1 MLLQCSFKSPV
12 LRRNTDINVILP
24 TPREEDETLVT
35 GYPVLYLLHGMH
47 GDYNS
52 WLYKSN
58 ILRYAEEHNLAVVMP
73 SVSNSF
79 YQDMVHG
86 ERFFTYVTEELPHF
100 VKELFP
106 VSRKREDT
114 FVAGLSMGGY
124 GAYLLALSRPE
135 QYGAAASLSGA
146 LDIGFRVTPV
156 VLSDK
161 APKPFFVED
170 CFGDAGKIAG
180 SDSDIFTL
188 FEKAKEKGTLPRL
201 YQACGTAD
209 YLYGMNRLS
218 YQKLTEMGAEISYHE
233 TEGMIHDWNF
243 WEMEI
248 PKVLKWLMEKE
259 A

>member
-1 MLLQCSFKSPV
+1 MLLQCSFKSPI

-24 TPREEDETLVT
+24 TPREEGEPLTT
-35 GYPVLYLLHGMH
+35 GWPVLYLLHGMH

-58 ILRYAEEHNLAVVMP
+58 ILRYAEDHGVAVVMP
-73 SVSNSF
+73 SASNSF

-86 ERFFTYVTEELPHF
+86 ERFFTYMTEELPHF
-100 VKELFP
+100 VTSLFP
-106 VSRKREDT
+106 VSKKREET

-124 GAYLLALSRPE
+124 GAFLLGLSRPDL
-135 QYGAAASLSGA
+135 YGAAVSLSGA
-146 LDIGFRVTPV
+146 LDIGFRVTPMV
-156 VLSDK
+156 VSDK
-161 APKPFFVED
+161 APLPFFVED
-170 CFGDAGKIAG
+170 CFGNAASIAG
-180 SDSDIFTL
+180 SKSDIFAL
-188 FEKAKEKGTLPRL
+188 YEKAAAKGVLPRL

-218 YQKLTEMGAEISYHE
+218 YQKLTDMGAEISYHE

-248 PKVLKWLMEKE
+248 PRVLKWLMEKE
-259 A
+259 S